1 MSESPVE
8 KKKYKVY
15 LPKTAFPMKADLPQR
30 EPKRLEKWKAEGLY
44 QRVEAKRRADNAAG
58 TGQGRAVLH
67 DGPPYANGAI
77 HIGHALNKILKDVVV
92 KSRWMEGYESPYIPG
107 WDCHGLP
114 IEHAVEKDLGPKRR
128 ELSRTQFLERCRAFA
143 SKWVETQSAA
153 FQRLGIL
160 GAWEE
165 PYLTMAPKYEAAVV
179 RQMSQLFEHGA
190 VTRKLKVVHWS
201 YGARTALA
209 EAEVEYADRDSLAIT
224 VAFPVSDNA
233 RGQQFVEKFGK
244 NLLVTSG
251 KTARLYLPIWTTTPW
266 TIPSNRAISVKPSMD
281 YVLMVGPSTD
291 LLRVYVV
298 ADSRKEDLAQKLG
311 LDAQYFM
318 NSSHCSAPF
327 KGRELGSLV
336 ARHPWL
342 NRSAPVL
349 LGDHVTAD
357 TGTGLVHTAPDH
369 GVDDFN
375 IVETYKKMH
384 PELAA
389 SLELL
394 QLVGPDGRF
403 VEGPNTDPE
412 LVGRPVLDKEG
423 VGETNKF
430 IVNKLKE
437 LGSDTNSGHGFLLHQ
452 ETIHHSYPH
461 CWRTK
466 TPILFRATEQ
476 WFITMDDKLSGTGKS
491 LRELG
496 LEGVD
501 STTWVPAAGRNRIYA
516 MIDGRPDWCIS
527 RQRAW
532 GTPITVLRH
541 IESGEPL
548 VRPEFFERAAAA
560 IEKAGIEAWSE
571 MSVDDLVA
579 GLGIDASQY
588 QKETD
593 ILDVWIDSGVSAGV
607 VCDTH
612 SELSRADYGNFI
624 YLEGSDQHRGWFHS
638 SLLFNLAAT
647 GKKPYKTV
655 VTHGFVMDGKGQKMS
670 KSLGNVVSPDEVM
683 KTLGADILRLWA
695 CSVDYNEDV
704 RIGKE
709 ILDRSA
715 DAYRKIRNTL
725 RFLLGALDGFDP
737 VKDLVPEREW
747 SPLDAWIWGAFGRLS
762 VEVGDAFEKF
772 DFHRATQA
780 LHGFCQLELSSR
792 YFEIIKDRLYCDA
805 LDSARRRSCRTVCFK
820 LAIGMAIL
828 LAPVVSF
835 TADEVWEFIPGATGS
850 VFEQRFPE
858 PAATP
863 ESEAWQAL
871 WIVREALQGAMEPHR
886 AAKIIG
892 TSLDASVRIGLLA
905 SVQLELKSLGESLDD
920 CFVVS
925 GFEFFDSAELN
936 VEVSAHQGTKCPRC
950 WNHKGGHGQVSDADL
965 CGRCWDVVSGTELEL
980 A

>member
-1 MSESPVE
+1 MSDASVE

-30 EPKRLEKWKAEGLY
+30 EPKRVETWKAEGVY
-44 QRVEAKRRADNAAG
+44 HRVEARRRADNAAG
-58 TGQGRAVLH
+58 SGKGRAVLH

-92 KSRWMEGYESPYIPG
+92 KSRWLEGYESPYVPG

-128 ELSRTQFLERCRAFA
+128 ELSRTQFLEKCRAFA
-143 SKWVETQSAA
+143 AKWVNTQSAA

-160 GAWEE
+160 GAWDE

-179 RQMSQLFEHGA
+179 RQMAQLFEHGA

-209 EAEVEYADRDSLAIT
+209 EAEVEYADRTSPAIYVRFEVPQERAKAFLA
-224 VAFPVSDNA
+224 N
-233 RGQQFVEKFGK
+233 
-244 NLLVTSG
+244 SG
-251 KTARLYLPIWTTTPW
+251 IRPMGPFKMFLPIWTTTPW
-266 TIPSNRAISVKPSMD
+266 TLPSNRAVAMHPDLD
-281 YVLMVGPSTD
+281 YAVAYEHLGD
-291 LLRVYVV
+291 QDIFYVV
-298 ADSRKEDLAQKLG
+298 AVPLLDDFNKKLG
-311 LDAQYFM
+311 LTL
-318 NSSHCSAPF
+318 HTRGVF
-327 KGRELGSLV
+327 KGKEFQTLV
-336 ARHPWL
+336 ARHPWID
-342 NRSAPVL
+342 RESPVL

-357 TGTGLVHTAPDH
+357 TGTGIVHTAPDH
-369 GVDDFN
+369 GVDDFA
-375 IVETYKKMH
+375 I
-384 PELAA
+384 A
-389 SLELL
+389 SHLGLF
-394 QLVGPDGRF
+394 QYVGPDGKF
-403 VEGPNTDPE
+403 VEAVNDEDLAGKNIFD
-412 LVGRPVLDKEG
+412 
-423 VGETNKF
+423 TNP
-430 IVNKLKE
+430 IVVEKLKAA
-437 LGSDTNSGHGFLLHQ
+437 GALLHLDSLV
-452 ETIHHSYPH
+452 HSYPH

-476 WFITMDDKLSGTGKS
+476 WFITMDDKLSGSDKS

-501 STTWVPAAGRNRIYA
+501 ATTWVPAAGRNRIYA

-541 IESGEPL
+541 VETGEPL
-548 VRPEFFERAAAA
+548 VRPEFFQRAAAA
-560 IEKAGIEAWSE
+560 IETKGIEAWSDTT
-571 MSVDDLVA
+571 VDDLVA

-638 SLLFNLAAT
+638 SLLFNLAAS
-647 GKKPYKTV
+647 GKKPYQTV

-670 KSLGNVVSPDEVM
+670 KSLGNTVSPDDVM

-737 VKDLVPEREW
+737 AKDLAHEREW
-747 SPLDAWIWGAFGRLS
+747 SPLDAWIWSAFGRLC
-762 VEVGDAFEKF
+762 VEVRDAFEKF

-780 LHGFCQLELSSR
+780 LHGFCQLELSGR

-805 LDSARRRSCRTVCFK
+805 LDSPRRRSCRTLCFK
-820 LAIGMAIL
+820 LAEGLAVL
-828 LAPVVSF
+828 LAPVLSF
-835 TADEVWEFIPGATGS
+835 TADEVWEFLPGTHGS
-850 VFEQRFPE
+850 VFEQRFPD
-858 PAATP
+858 AAAEP
-863 ESEAWQAL
+863 ESEAWRAL
-871 WIVREALQGAMEPHR
+871 WTVREALQGAMEPHR
-886 AAKIIG
+886 AAKTIG
-892 TSLDASVRIGLLA
+892 TSLDASVRIGLPEA
-905 SVQLELKSLGESLDD
+905 VQLELKSLGECLDD

-936 VEVSAHQGTKCPRC
+936 VEVAAHAGAKCPRC
-950 WNHKGGHGQVSDADL
+950 WNHKGGHGQGPDTDL
-965 CGRCWDVVSGTELEL
+965 CERCWDLVKVSHSET